1 MLLPHTHRAKIAV
14 LRHDIFLKVFVR
26 LSSLFTFYGAK
37 LRNHTATLCQ
47 SKKYLLHTDNLWHS
61 QFSPLQKKEIKIAI
75 LGSRTFED
83 YNAMCSFIEEK
94 LATME
99 HPAIEAVVSGGAIGA
114 DSLAERYAQERGL
127 EIALQEN
134 DTRP

>member
-1 MLLPHTHRAKIAV
+1 M
-14 LRHDIFLKVFVR
+14 
-26 LSSLFTFYGAK
+26 
-37 LRNHTATLCQ
+37 
-47 SKKYLLHTDNLWHS
+47 
-61 QFSPLQKKEIKIAI
+61 KIAI

-99 HPAIEAVVSGGAIGA
+99 HPAIEAVGSVGAIGA

-134 DTRP
+134 DTRLY

>member
-26 LSSLFTFYGAK
+26 LSSLFSFYGAK

-47 SKKYLLHTDNLWHS
+47 SKKYLHTVSLWHS
-61 QFSPLQKKEIKIAI
+61 QFSPLQKKEMKIAI

-114 DSLAERYAQERGL
+114 NSLAERYAQERGL

-134 DTRP
+134 DTRLY

>member
-26 LSSLFTFYGAK
+26 LSSLFSFYGAK
-37 LRNHTATLCQ
+37 LRNHTAILCQ
-47 SKKYLLHTDNLWHS
+47 SKKYLHTDSLWHS
-61 QFSPLQKKEIKIAI
+61 QFSPLQKKEMKIAI

-114 DSLAERYAQERGL
+114 DSLGERYAQERGL

-134 DTRP
+134 DTRLY